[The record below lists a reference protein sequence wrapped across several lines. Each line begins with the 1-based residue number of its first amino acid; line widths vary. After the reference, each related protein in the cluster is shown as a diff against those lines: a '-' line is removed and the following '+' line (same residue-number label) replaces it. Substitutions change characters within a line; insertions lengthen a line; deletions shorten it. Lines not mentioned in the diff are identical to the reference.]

1 MLTPMR
7 RRHKA
12 MADAY
17 YATLK
22 KAPDKPSVM
31 VSTLLEKALAAAGYK
46 VVRIRELRPRG
57 ADEGVASQQAAGD
70 SATP

>member
-1 MLTPMR
+1 MLTPAR
-7 RRHKA
+7 RRRKA

-17 YATLK
+17 YATVK
-22 KAPDKPSVM
+22 GEPGDNSIMAAHF
-31 VSTLLEKALAAAGYK
+31 LEKALTAAGYK